1 MIQTST
7 FPYARLQKRHHILS
21 YHYVRSMVARGFIL
35 MQYLAGKDNCAD
47 ILKKHWGHSVVYPL
61 LKPIFHYCGNTASF
75 KRKLTATA
83 GMKIEQLV
91 AALVKAKE
99 DAPVCAVEWS
109 KEGDGAELQQLE
121 KAEITMKE
129 TLLGKAMAA
138 KLETCVQIIKEV
150 TPEMLEMVALD
161 YGKIEHIKRMQATRS
176 SVMGGEDGVV
186 IVVFWPLDD
195 TVFCPSSTPPLRTI
209 LLDAKSVLVS
219 STIVQ
224 GATVTTV
231 TFENTNNNDAS
242 RRDGAGLPVKFNR
255 VDQSRAEPPIKRAVR
270 IVVVEKSEAQTNTET
285 NGTIANAQKNSFED
299 EVLEIELDPEERRLF
314 DTLKMAANA
323 WKEGKLPLEK
333 KTVQIRIAGGWVRDK
348 ILGLQ
353 THDVD
358 IALDTCTGVEFAQA
372 VKAFYEKDHADSK
385 DIKEKIGKIGVI
397 AANPAQSKHLETAC
411 VRIFGNDV
419 DFSNL
424 RHETYAE
431 HSRIPDTVMGTPL
444 EDSYRRD
451 CTMNALYY
459 NLNTDS
465 IEDWTR
471 RGLEDLMKTKVVY
484 TPLDAVQT
492 FRDDPL
498 RVLRVIR
505 FAVRYEM
512 ELSDEIKSASQLPQV
527 HNELRRKVSRER
539 VGNELEGM
547 LSGKHANPAKAMD
560 LICKLHLGGSV
571 LYLPTG
577 VNIIGTIGQTRL
589 EPVPYMQE
597 CADEEGLSHLRACA
611 WEETQECLRILSTVL
626 DSFADHP
633 DAITTVDKRLV
644 YLAVFVLPY
653 MKLQYVEKQ
662 KTKSVVDYMVRD
674 SIKFKNKDAIYVD
687 LVTQNLD
694 ETILLF
700 EQHQR
705 QKSAT
710 DGNATLRLQAG
721 LLLRSA
727 KEMWVTTLLVAT
739 VVLSRKHEMSL
750 DVAYWYARAKELY
763 ETLVIE
769 INLDGCWKTKPLMN
783 GKDLIRFLEV
793 NRGPEIGIYM
803 EEQVKW
809 ALTNPTG
816 TIEEL
821 HGHLKRFKTNREL
834 RNDDENVQPVLKKM
848 HLE

>member
-1 MIQTST
+1 MAQATT
-7 FPYARLQKRHHILS
+7 T
-21 YHYVRSMVARGFIL
+21 GF
-35 MQYLAGKDNCAD
+35 A
-47 ILKKHWGHSVVYPL
+47 PL
-61 LKPIFHYCGNTASF
+61 PIDAQNAKPI
-75 KRKLTATA
+75 
-83 GMKIEQLV
+83 E
-91 AALVKAKE
+91 
-99 DAPVCAVEWS
+99 
-109 KEGDGAELQQLE
+109 
-121 KAEITMKE
+121 
-129 TLLGKAMAA
+129 
-138 KLETCVQIIKEV
+138 
-150 TPEMLEMVALD
+150 
-161 YGKIEHIKRMQATRS
+161 
-176 SVMGGEDGVV
+176 
-186 IVVFWPLDD
+186 
-195 TVFCPSSTPPLRTI
+195 
-209 LLDAKSVLVS
+209 
-219 STIVQ
+219 
-224 GATVTTV
+224 
-231 TFENTNNNDAS
+231 
-242 RRDGAGLPVKFNR
+242 
-255 VDQSRAEPPIKRAVR
+255 RAVR
-270 IVVVEKSEAQTNTET
+270 IIVVDKRDDQTNGET
-285 NGTIANAQKNSFED
+285 NNMVVDAHRNSFEN
-299 EVLEIELDPEERRLF
+299 EVLEIELDPEEQRLF
-314 DTLKMAANA
+314 DTLKEAADA
-323 WKEGKLPLEK
+323 WTEGKLSLAK

-372 VKAFYEKDHADSK
+372 VKEFYEKGRANSK
-385 DIKEKIGKIGVI
+385 DAKDKIGKIGVI

-459 NLNTDS
+459 NLNTNS

-471 RGLEDLMKTKVVY
+471 RGLEDLLKTKVVH

-577 VNIIGTIGQTRL
+577 VDIMGTIGQTRL
-589 EPVPYMQE
+589 EPATYMWAG
-597 CADEEGLSHLRACA
+597 ADEEDLSPLRACA
-611 WEETQECLRILSTVL
+611 WEETQECLRVLSTVL
-626 DSFADHP
+626 ESFVGNPNAF
-633 DAITTVDKRLV
+633 TTVDERLV

-653 MKLQYVEKQ
+653 MKLQYIEKQ
-662 KTKSVVDYMVRD
+662 KTKSVVDYMVRNG
-674 SIKFKNKDAIYVD
+674 IKFKNKDAIYVD

-694 ETILLF
+694 EMILLL
-700 EQHQR
+700 EQQHR
-705 QKSAT
+705 QKSSTNGTPA
-710 DGNATLRLQAG
+710 LRLQTG

-727 KEMWVTTLLVAT
+727 KEMWVTTLVVAT
-739 VVLSRKHEMSL
+739 VVLSRKYETSL
-750 DVAYWYARAKELY
+750 DVGYWCARAKELY
-763 ETLVIE
+763 ETIVVGM
-769 INLDGCWKTKPLMN
+769 NLDEGWKKKPLMN
-783 GKDLIRFLEV
+783 GKDLIRVLEL
-793 NRGPEIGIYM
+793 NRGPEVGVYM

-809 ALTNPTG
+809 TLTNPSG
-816 TIEEL
+816 TIQEL
-821 HGHLKRFKTNREL
+821 HGHLKRFKTNRAL
-834 RNDDENVQPVLKKM
+834 GNDDEDVQPVLKKM
-848 HLE
+848 HLEEKCRFTSSR